1 MKVGKDYSVYNCKG
15 RGSKMG
21 EIIAFGNISY
31 GCDDALLPPVFFF
44 LLSTYKQS
52 EKGVSSPSPLSL
64 TFTWVRRVEGGLFL
78 KRIY

>member
-1 MKVGKDYSVYNCKG
+1 MKVGKDHSVHNCKG
-15 RGSKMG
+15 RGSKKG

-31 GCDDALLPPVFFF
+31 GCDDALLPLVFF
-44 LLSTYKQS
+44 LLTYKQS

-64 TFTWVRRVEGGLFL
+64 SFTWVRGVDGGLFL